1 MLTNE
6 QWYQLVY
13 TNYANFSAIMPKIEK
28 GEYETI
34 GVTALN
40 QIPEAKDML
49 IGLSYVWTTQQVYA
63 AGYDH
68 VFYQYVRKF
77 PGTVGQYIRRINV
90 RGNKPG
96 TAPYNNMTN
105 GDSVDQQRV
114 RLNVLDEYFFQYNA
128 RYYNTHTILD
138 RWQYDQVLNEPYG
151 ISNLIPEISRAQA
164 AEYANWQDA
173 MALKTLNNGFH
184 DDKKP
189 QKTSQ
194 TMYVGEFTDWN
205 NQEWLRNFVYSV
217 RRTVTSMTKAKSGN
231 FNQYGFSYKQD
242 PNRLILV
249 TKIGLSDALA
259 MQAMTE
265 ARSFERLGL
274 NVEIVEVPNFGDLQP
289 YASEDSDTPLFE
301 VYGKFGEVIGYATTE
316 GAATPEYMDTDDAKI
331 NTNNLPLVV
340 WKADNPNEIA
350 RLYDRE
356 ALFTLGSK
364 GRQVRYA
371 PHNEAGLYQTIH
383 EHDPHVLFGFD
394 QRYNNVSF
402 YATATPAVMT
412 AKKTKSK

>member
-13 TNYANFSAIMPKIEK
+13 NNYANFKAIMPKVEA
-28 GEYETI
+28 GEYETV

-96 TAPYNNMTN
+96 TAPYNNLEN
-105 GDSVDQQRV
+105 GKSVDQQRV
-114 RLNVLDEYFFQYNA
+114 RLNVLDEYFFQYNT

-173 MALKTLNNGFH
+173 MALRTLNKGFH
-184 DDKKP
+184 DPNKP
-189 QKTSQ
+189 QKATQ
-194 TMYVGEFTDWN
+194 VQYVGDFTDWN
-205 NQEWLRNFVYSV
+205 DQNWLRNFVYAV

-231 FNQYGFSYKQD
+231 FNQYNFAYKQD
-242 PNRLILV
+242 PASLILV

-274 NVEIVEVPNFGDLQP
+274 NVEVVEVPNFGDLQP
-289 YASEDSDTPLFE
+289 YASEESTTPLYE
-301 VYGKFGEVIGYATTE
+301 VFGQFGEVIGYAATENATTP
-316 GAATPEYMDTDDAKI
+316 TYMDTDDPKL
-331 NTNNLPLVV
+331 NPSGLPLVV
-340 WKADNPNEIA
+340 WKADNPTEIA
-350 RLYDRE
+350 RLYTRE

-402 YATATPAVMT
+402 YASNAPGSTRR
-412 AKKTKSK
+412 AKKS

>member
-13 TNYANFSAIMPKIEK
+13 NNYANFKAIMPKVEA
-28 GEYETI
+28 GEYETV

-40 QIPEAKDML
+40 QIPDAKDML

-96 TAPYNNMTN
+96 TAPYNNLEN
-105 GDSVDQQRV
+105 GKSVDQQRV
-114 RLNVLDEYFFQYNA
+114 RLNVLDEYFFQYNT

-173 MALKTLNNGFH
+173 MALRTLNMGFH
-184 DDKKP
+184 DHNKP
-189 QKTSQ
+189 QKATQ
-194 TMYVGEFTDWN
+194 VQYVGDFTNWN
-205 NQEWLRNFVYSV
+205 DQNWLRNFVYAV

-231 FNQYGFSYKQD
+231 FNQYNFAYKQD
-242 PNRLILV
+242 PASLILV

-274 NVEIVEVPNFGDLQP
+274 NVEVVEVPNFGDLQP
-289 YASEDSDTPLFE
+289 YESEESTTPLYE
-301 VYGKFGEVIGYATTE
+301 VFGQFGEVIGYAATENVTTP
-316 GAATPEYMDTDDAKI
+316 THMDTDDPKL
-331 NTNNLPLVV
+331 NPSGLPLVV
-340 WKADNPNEIA
+340 WKADNPTEIA
-350 RLYDRE
+350 RLYTRE

-402 YATATPAVMT
+402 YASDAPSTTRR
-412 AKKTKSK
+412 AKKS